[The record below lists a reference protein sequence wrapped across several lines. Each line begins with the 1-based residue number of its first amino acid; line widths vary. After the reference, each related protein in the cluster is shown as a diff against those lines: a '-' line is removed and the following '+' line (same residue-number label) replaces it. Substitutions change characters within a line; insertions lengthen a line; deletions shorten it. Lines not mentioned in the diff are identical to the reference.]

1 MQQLQAKQA
10 VSLVRYTAEILPA
23 DKAFFLAG
31 ERCRHAGLESMA
43 FVFYNRFL
51 DLAEMIDDGEMGQ
64 LDNTDFAG
72 TDVPYDIV
80 LPDAHHA
87 DEERRDEVR
96 EWVLAKSMEGD
107 AGDGLDLDARGVFV
121 GSLYDEKTGNTA
133 RPCVVTG
140 YPVLENS
147 VEMASNHAANRPDW
161 NAFVMCA
168 KSSHDEKLQDILR
181 FMAGWC
187 GSQENPAFQ
196 FH

>member
-1 MQQLQAKQA
+1 M
-10 VSLVRYTAEILPA
+10 
-23 DKAFFLAG
+23 
-31 ERCRHAGLESMA
+31 
-43 FVFYNRFL
+43 
-51 DLAEMIDDGEMGQ
+51 
-64 LDNTDFAG
+64 
-72 TDVPYDIV
+72 
-80 LPDAHHA
+80 
-87 DEERRDEVR
+87 
-96 EWVLAKSMEGD
+96 
-107 AGDGLDLDARGVFV
+107 DLDARGVFV